1 MKKKIFWKIYLC
13 FVLLALIVM
22 GVVWYRLYDF
32 LGAYEAAQPEHT
44 MENVLAMFTDDDAEN
59 LLSYTEQEYS
69 PQKTDEVLQSV
80 SERLAGKNFSF
91 TKKIGTYTNDAPAY
105 SVRDDDGEVCV
116 VYLKAL
122 EERAKYNSKVW
133 ELDRIENLVQQL
145 DPVRIIAPEN
155 AILLVNGEEIDDSCR
170 VDAEVPEELTSLE
183 EAELIQNYT
192 EFPQTVTYELDELY
206 VEPEVVCY
214 TPDGSVELEP
224 SVDAPERTYEFD
236 PVYYETMDEDM
247 AEQIREFAKKYVNYV
262 TKDETAATVLAYV
275 LPDSL
280 TYTRLEAVAKMNVW
294 TPRHSAVQFSD
305 MELYDYRTYS
315 DTFFTCKL
323 SFTYLIPY
331 MMGDSEYETCLT
343 FYYVKADGEWKIADM
358 LIE

>member
-1 MKKKIFWKIYLC
+1 MKKKIFWKTYLIL
-13 FVLLALIVM
+13 VLLALVVM
-22 GVVWYRLYDF
+22 GIVWYRLYDF
-32 LGAYEAAQPEHT
+32 LGVYEAAQPEHT
-44 MENVLAMFTDDDAEN
+44 MESILAMFTDDNVEN
-59 LLSYTEQEYS
+59 LLSYAEEEYS
-69 PQKTDEVLQSV
+69 PQKADEVQQNV

-91 TKKIGTYTNDAPAY
+91 AKKIGTYTDDAPAY

-133 ELDRIENLVQQL
+133 ELDRIENLVQKL
-145 DPVRIIAPEN
+145 DPVRIIAPED

-170 VDAEVPEELTSLE
+170 VDTEVPEELASLE
-183 EAELIQNYT
+183 EADLIQNYT
-192 EFPQTVTYELDELY
+192 EFPKTVTYELDELY
-206 VEPEVVCY
+206 FEPEVTCY
-214 TPDGSVELEP
+214 TPDGSVEIEP
-224 SVDAPERTYEFD
+224 NADAPERTYEFD

-247 AEQIREFAKKYVNYV
+247 AEEIREFAKKYVNYV
-262 TKDETAATVLAYV
+262 TNDVESSVVLVYV
-275 LPDSL
+275 LPDSV
-280 TYTRLEAVAKMNVW
+280 TYSRLETVTKMNVW
-294 TPRHSAVQFSD
+294 TPRHNPVQFSD

-323 SFTYLIPY
+323 HFTYLIPY
-331 MMGDSEYETCLT
+331 FVGDSEYETWLT